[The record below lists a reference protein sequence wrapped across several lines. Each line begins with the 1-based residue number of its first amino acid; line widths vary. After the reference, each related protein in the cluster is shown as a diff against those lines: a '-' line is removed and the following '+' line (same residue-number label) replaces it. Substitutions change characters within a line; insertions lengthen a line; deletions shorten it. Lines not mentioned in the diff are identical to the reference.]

1 MWVTGGSRCLTV
13 HVNGRVAHGEWVTQ
27 ALCLPIVPVTE
38 GAGRCWKGGSQEALA
53 LGELGAMSP

>member
-1 MWVTGGSRCLTV
+1 MGDP
-13 HVNGRVAHGEWVTQ
+13 VAAVVLQFMLMGEWVTQ

-38 GAGRCWKGGSQEALA
+38 GAGRCWKGWSQEALA